1 MKKIMVKYTL
11 EIPEDRFNKACFKAM
26 IGNRDLTFKLRDM
39 AEVSGRTRVY
49 DWVDEVVSNK
59 K

>member
-39 AEVSGRTRVY
+39 AEVSGRTMVY
-49 DWVDEVVSNK
+49 NWVDGVVNK

>member
-39 AEVSGRTRVY
+39 AEVSGRTMGY
-49 DWVDEVVSNK
+49 NWVDGVVNK

>member
-1 MKKIMVKYTL
+1 MKKILVKYTL
-11 EIPEDRFNKACFKAM
+11 EIPEDRFDKVCFKAM
-26 IGNRDLTFKLRDM
+26 IGNKDLTFKLRDM

>member
-1 MKKIMVKYTL
+1 MKKILDKYTL
-11 EIPEDRFNKACFKAM
+11 EIPEDKFNKACFKAM

-49 DWVDEVVSNK
+49 DWVDEVVNK

>member
-1 MKKIMVKYTL
+1 MKKILVKYTL

-26 IGNRDLTFKLRDM
+26 IGNKDLTFKLRDM

-49 DWVDEVVSNK
+49 DWIDTTTGNK

>member
-1 MKKIMVKYTL
+1 MKKKLVKYTL
-11 EIPEDRFNKACFKAM
+11 EIPEDKFNKACFKAM

-39 AEVSGRTRVY
+39 AEVSGRTMVY
-49 DWVDEVVSNK
+49 NWVDEVVDK

>member
-1 MKKIMVKYTL
+1 MKKILVKYTL
-11 EIPEDRFNKACFKAM
+11 EIPEDRFDKVCFKAM

-39 AEVSGRTRVY
+39 AEVSGRTMVY
-49 DWVDEVVSNK
+49 NWVDGVVNK